1 MRRVR
6 RDEWGVTMVEAAF
19 VIPILFVF
27 IFGLIDF
34 GLWTLQKG
42 QATSA
47 ARDGARAG
55 IVLPLK
61 NANSATD
68 TANKNKVV
76 AAIQARL
83 PAGQVSAS
91 GVTMTCLS
99 GSTGTTK
106 DCDDAQYGFDRIRV
120 EVDWQR
126 PFLTFVGSAFGSAS
140 TITGTSTMVIVGQPD
155 EG

>member
-1 MRRVR
+1 
-6 RDEWGVTMVEAAF
+6 MVEAAF

-55 IVLPLK
+55 IVLPLQ
-61 NANSATD
+61 NASSSTE
-68 TANKNKVV
+68 TANENKIKAAV
-76 AAIQARL
+76 AARL
-83 PAGQVSAS
+83 TTGQVNPNDIDISCINGA
-91 GVTMTCLS
+91 
-99 GSTGTTK
+99 TGAVK
-106 DCDDAQYGFDRIRV
+106 DCDDVQSGFDRIRV
-120 EVDWQR
+120 EVEWQR
-126 PFLTFVGSAFGSAS
+126 PFLTFVGSAFGNAS
-140 TITGTSTMVIVGQPD
+140 TITGTSTMVIVGQPE